1 MARIAGTEI
10 PDHKRAFIGL
20 TYIYGI
26 GRSSALKIL
35 KKAGVEPTQ
44 KIGELSETELARIR
58 SIIERDFKV
67 EGDLKQMVQGHIQRL
82 IDIKCYRGLRRLQGL
97 PVRGQRTRKNARSWK
112 GPRPSI
118 LKKKKPS

>member
-10 PDHKRAFIGL
+10 PDHKRAFVGL
-20 TYIYGI
+20 SYLYGI

-35 KKAGVEPTQ
+35 KKAGVEPMA
-44 KIGELSETELARIR
+44 KIGELSESELARIR
-58 SIIERDFKV
+58 SILEREYKV
-67 EGDLKQMVQGHIQRL
+67 EGDLKRSVQEHIQRL
-82 IDIKCYRGLRRLQGL
+82 IDIKCYRGMRRLQGL